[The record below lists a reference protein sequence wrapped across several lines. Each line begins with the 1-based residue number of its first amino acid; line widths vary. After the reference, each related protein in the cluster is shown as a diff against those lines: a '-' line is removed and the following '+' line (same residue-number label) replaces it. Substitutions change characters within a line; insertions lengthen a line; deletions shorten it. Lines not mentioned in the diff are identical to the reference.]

1 MTPTIEKSFSP
12 EPRLKT
18 TEASSSAQL
27 NISSSRQIWNAT
39 RFRPGEDQVVFRRWR
54 LRLFIFYGAAALLIG
69 GLAVVDRPRTLIS
82 AEAPANPAMASASDI
97 RRPH

>member
-1 MTPTIEKSFSP
+1 MTSIIEKSFSP

-18 TEASSSAQL
+18 AEASQNAQL
-27 NISSSRQIWNAT
+27 NISSPRQIWNASK
-39 RFRPGEDQVVFRRWR
+39 FRPGEDQIVFRRWR
-54 LRLFIFYGAAALLIG
+54 LGLFVFYGAALLIG
-69 GLAVVDRPRTLIS
+69 GLAVADRPRTLIS